1 MIADLNSLDQ
11 GHHIHSTSYLAE
23 YVSDNVEHG
32 VCLVL
37 NLIRHLSNT
46 QQYARHFY

>member
-1 MIADLNSLDQ
+1 MITDLSSLDQ
-11 GHHIHSTSYLAE
+11 GHHIHLTSYLAE
-23 YVSDNVEHG
+23 YVFDNVEHE

-37 NLIRHLSNT
+37 NLIRHLSNS